1 MVKDYKNMCLDNKNR
16 LGGINVNLQYVQG
29 EPLFTST
36 NSVPKQYAYL
46 TEDIETDVIIIG
58 GGVTGSILGYYFSK
72 KNISSVILE
81 KGRIGY
87 LSTGVTTSLLQY
99 ELDDNLNDLMEA
111 TNMKDALR
119 SYNLGLKALSEID
132 SFINEYGNNCDYRVK
147 DTLLYTSK
155 KLEIKEL
162 YEEYRIRSE
171 NGFDVDFID
180 EQNNPFS
187 SDVKAGVYCNNGG
200 AQFDPYKY
208 THQLLEVSVSKGVRV
223 YENTEV
229 VKVNYANRGVEVE
242 TSYGFKVKGKIV
254 IVATGYNTELFTKRN
269 FGTKTTIFNIA
280 TKPIKSFSGWHNRVL
295 IRDNGDPYNYLRTT
309 EDNRIIMGGE
319 DINFVP
325 DIFNEK
331 AANEKYN
338 ILEQRLKSMFKDI
351 KDIQVEYKYCGA
363 FASTKDNIGFLG
375 PDPDNDKL
383 WYYLGYG
390 ANGILF
396 GVLGGMMLSDLYL
409 GKNNEDLRLFKVDRF
424 DKR

>member
-1 MVKDYKNMCLDNKNR
+1 M
-16 LGGINVNLQYVQG
+16 NLQYVQG
-29 EPLFTST
+29 EPLFMNT
-36 NSVPKQYAYL
+36 NSVPKQFNYL
-46 TEDIETDVIIIG
+46 TEDIETDVVIIG

-72 KNISSVILE
+72 SNINSVILE
-81 KGRIGY
+81 KGRIGH

-99 ELDDNLNDLMEA
+99 ELDENLNDLMEA
-111 TNMKDALR
+111 TTMGNVIK

-132 SFINEYGNNCDYRVK
+132 SFINEHGNNCDYRAK

-155 KLEIKEL
+155 KLEIKEI
-162 YEEYRIRSE
+162 YEEYRLRCE
-171 NGFDVDFID
+171 NGFNVDFID

-187 SDVKAGVYCNNGG
+187 FDVKAGVYSNNGG

-208 THQLLEVSVSKGVRV
+208 THELLKVSCDNGLRV

-229 VKVNYANRGVEVE
+229 IKVDYENSVVLVE
-242 TSYGFKVKGKIV
+242 TSYGHKVKGKII
-254 IVATGYNTELFTKRN
+254 IVATGYNTELFTKRK
-269 FGTKTTIFNIA
+269 FGTKTTTFNIA
-280 TKPIKSFSGWHNRVL
+280 TKPIKSFSGWKNRVL
-295 IRDNGDPYNYLRTT
+295 IRDNNDPYNYLRTT
-309 EDNRIIMGGE
+309 EDNRIIIGGE

-351 KDIQVEYKYCGA
+351 KDIEVEYKYCGA

-375 PDPDNDKL
+375 PDPNNDKL
-383 WYYLGYG
+383 WYCLGYG

-396 GVLGGMMLSDLYL
+396 AILGGMMLSDLYL
-409 GKNNEDLRLFKVDRF
+409 GKDNEDLRLFKIDRF
-424 DKR
+424 DK